1 MDNTLLPFLIGIL
14 VVGGLLALVIMI
26 TGRRGGHKSLQVDKY
41 RTRWMTIEQALS
53 RDEPSSHLL
62 CILNADKL
70 LDQALREKG
79 VAGETM
85 GERMKSQQSTWS
97 NANALWGAHK
107 LRNQIAHEHDVQ
119 VSYDD
124 TRRALAAFKRAL
136 KDIGAI

>member
-1 MDNTLLPFLIGIL
+1 MDNSLLGFLAGIL
-14 VVGGLLALVIMI
+14 VVGVLLVVVIML
-26 TGRRGGHKSLQVDKY
+26 TKKGHPQLDVNKY
-41 RTRWMTIEQALS
+41 RMSWLKIEQALS

-70 LDQALREKG
+70 LDQALRERG

-85 GERMKSQQSTWS
+85 GDRMKQLQTTWS
-97 NANALWGAHK
+97 NANAIWSAHK
-107 LRNQIAHEHDVQ
+107 LRNQIAHEHDAQ

-124 TRRALAAFKRAL
+124 TRRALAAFKQAL